1 MTPSPN
7 SLHTELRWRG
17 LLHQE
22 TEGCEAH
29 LAKGLVTGYCGFD
42 PTAESLHVGKSIDG
56 LVMVLLGGLQTLVG
70 PVVGALTFTWL
81 HDTVAGNT
89 DYWRAMLGAII
100 LLLVL
105 LFPQGIAGFA
115 RQLINRR
122 QSAAER
128 EAQS

>member
-42 PTAESLHVGKSIDG
+42 PTAESLHVGNLVSLMG
-56 LVMVLLGGLQTLVG
+56 LVRLAQAGHSAVALV
-70 PVVGALTFTWL
+70 
-81 HDTVAGNT
+81 VA
-89 DYWRAMLGAII
+89 A
-100 LLLVL
+100 
-105 LFPQGIAGFA
+105 PQ
-115 RQLINRR
+115 
-122 QSAAER
+122 
-128 EAQS
+128 